1 MTDMPTPI
9 VDVDWLAQHLGE
21 PELLIFDASN
31 SKQRW
36 QRFIPGALIFDLEVE
51 MADTSGELDHVMLPM
66 DVFEQKL
73 RDLGVDDDSRIV
85 VYDDE
90 GIYASPRAWW
100 MLRAA
105 GLHWVAVL
113 DGGLPAWI
121 AAGNETVA
129 EPGVAGTGSVT
140 LRPEPTAFVDADAVA
155 IALNDPRQVVVDAR
169 SADRFE
175 GTGAE
180 KWANTRL
187 GHMPGARNL
196 PFTQILDQGH
206 LRPLHQLEEL
216 FRPLVGEAERITF
229 SCGSGVTACILA
241 LGADAAGISP
251 LAVYDGSWQEWGAD
265 PKRPVATGPDVG

>member
-100 MLRAA
+100 MLR
-105 GLHWVAVL
+105 
-113 DGGLPAWI
+113 
-121 AAGNETVA
+121 
-129 EPGVAGTGSVT
+129 
-140 LRPEPTAFVDADAVA
+140 
-155 IALNDPRQVVVDAR
+155 
-169 SADRFE
+169 
-175 GTGAE
+175 
-180 KWANTRL
+180 
-187 GHMPGARNL
+187 
-196 PFTQILDQGH
+196 
-206 LRPLHQLEEL
+206 
-216 FRPLVGEAERITF
+216 
-229 SCGSGVTACILA
+229 
-241 LGADAAGISP
+241 
-251 LAVYDGSWQEWGAD
+251 
-265 PKRPVATGPDVG
+265 